1 MRDYKYK
8 LEYKSGDILGD
19 FNNVFIK
26 DVEPKVYYVKGR
38 PRRIRRA
45 LFQCGFCGKEFE
57 NAIQLIKTNKNKSC
71 GCYQKIALK
80 TYYEEKK

>member
-8 LEYKSGDILGD
+8 LKYKNGDVLGE

-26 DVEPKVYYVKGR
+26 EIEPRVYYYKGK

-45 LFQCGFCGKEFE
+45 LFKCGIWFH
-57 NAIQLIKTNKNKSC
+57 
-71 GCYQKIALK
+71 
-80 TYYEEKK
+80 